1 MSAISIRSIAAF
13 LLLVFLGLGLASAQ
27 QDINTDIYGDW
38 KISRDL
44 TPEGA
49 ITSKSLQQIR
59 AAIGKKASIRPNSFT
74 FNGEDCNNPAYT
86 RSIDDTLEYFHREW
100 RINAA
105 TLPLEPKV
113 TIVEVGCSFHVIYPI
128 DRRRLLIADDGI
140 FFEAIRVGKPK

>member
-1 MSAISIRSIAAF
+1 MSAIGIQSIGTC
-13 LLLVFLGLGLASAQ
+13 LLLACLGLESASAQ
-27 QDINTDIYGDW
+27 DSHSDIYGDW

-49 ITSKSLQQIR
+49 ITSKSSQQIR
-59 AAIGKKASIRPNSFT
+59 AAIGEKASIRPDSFA
-74 FNGEDCNNPAYT
+74 FNGEHCSRPAYT
-86 RSIDDTLEYFHREW
+86 RSTDDTLQYFDREW

-105 TLPLEPKV
+105 TLPLGPKV
-113 TIVEVGCSFHVIYPI
+113 TIVEVGCSFHVIYPV

>member
-1 MSAISIRSIAAF
+1 MSAIGIRSTAVF
-13 LLLVFLGLGLASAQ
+13 LLLVCMGWGLASAQ
-27 QDINTDIYGDW
+27 DINTNIYGDW

-49 ITSKSLQQIR
+49 ITSKSPQQIR
-59 AAIGKKASIRPNSFT
+59 AAIGKKASIRPDSFA
-74 FNGEDCNNPAYT
+74 FNGEDCSNPAYT
-86 RSIDDTLEYFHREW
+86 RSTDDTLQYFHREW

-105 TLPLEPKV
+105 TLPLGPKV

-128 DRRRLLIADDGI
+128 DRRRLLIAEDGI